1 MGDPLPRGSSG
12 RRILQRN
19 AKAAFERGAPP
30 KPGRPTRFP
39 QPRFHT
45 THLPAPLPAP
55 PSSSRFIAAAA
66 PLRPSPSPEDPTG
79 GLRRAPGC
87 PRHSP
92 DGTLRFSYRRLREQ
106 TAKTRLTPVPALS
119 GEARS
124 FLSFGA
130 FRRAERHCSGSATG
144 SPARAHMQGPGG
156 RRDRS
161 TEFRDAKGTDRN
173 CGPSGLL
180 RAALRAELTV
190 ASLRARKHG

>member
-1 MGDPLPRGSSG
+1 MSEARPRSPAVPPGS
-12 RRILQRN
+12 
-19 AKAAFERGAPP
+19 PP
-30 KPGRPTRFP
+30 P
-39 QPRFHT
+39 PRFHT
-45 THLPAPLPAP
+45 AHLPAPLPAP

-66 PLRPSPSPEDPTG
+66 PLRPSPSPEDPSG

-92 DGTLRFSYRRLREQ
+92 DGTFRFSYRRLRDQ
-106 TAKTRLTPVPALS
+106 ISTTRLTPVPTLN

-124 FLSFGA
+124 FPSFGA
-130 FRRAERHCSGSATG
+130 FRRAARRRSGSSAG
-144 SPARAHMQGPGG
+144 SPARAHTEGPGG
-156 RRDRS
+156 RRVR
-161 TEFRDAKGTDRN
+161 TAEFRDAKGTDRN